1 MRGSLLGQSPGTLEN
16 LHSLHAVRDPVS
28 RRGIIFVLSAPS
40 GAGKTSISKRVI
52 AAMPDVVQ
60 AITCTTR
67 APRPGEQD
75 GREYHFLSRQA
86 FERHIAAGDFLEWAQ
101 FQGQLYG
108 TLRQSV
114 EATTAAGKDVLL
126 VIDVQGAAHHRAA
139 GLDAVFV
146 FVLPPSWEVLAQRL
160 RARGSESAAEQAQRL
175 DVARQEVAHYT
186 AYDYVV
192 VNDQLDEAVATLQA
206 IIRAERQ
213 RITRVGTAPFAALL
227 AAQPAKG

>member
-1 MRGSLLGQSPGTLEN
+1 MQPGMGQASHLTTG
-16 LHSLHAVRDPVS
+16 

-40 GAGKTSISKRVI
+40 GAGKTSISQRVI
-52 AAMPDVVQ
+52 AAMPDVTQV
-60 AITCTTR
+60 ITCTTR

-86 FERHIAAGDFLEWAQ
+86 FEQHIAAGDFLEWAQ

-114 EATTAAGKDVLL
+114 EATIAAGKDVLL
-126 VIDVQGAAHHRAA
+126 VIDVQGAAHHRAT

-146 FVLPPSWEVLAQRL
+146 FVLPPSWEALAQRL
-160 RARGSESAAEQAQRL
+160 RARGSESASDQAQRL
-175 DVARQEVAHYT
+175 AVARQEVAHYT

-192 VNDQLDEAVATLQA
+192 VNDRLDAAVETLQA

-213 RITRVGTAPFAALL
+213 RLKRVGTAPVAALL

>member
-1 MRGSLLGQSPGTLEN
+1 MPSTAGQEK
-16 LHSLHAVRDPVS
+16 HSTG

-40 GAGKTSISKRVI
+40 GAGKTSLSKRIVVE
-52 AAMPDVVQ
+52 MSNVVQ
-60 AITCTTR
+60 VVTCTTR

-86 FERHIAAGDFLEWAQ
+86 FEQRIAAGDFLEWAQ
-101 FQGQLYG
+101 FNGQLYG

-114 EATTAAGKDVLL
+114 AAATAAGQDVLL
-126 VIDVQGAAHHRAA
+126 VIDVQGAAHHRNA

-160 RARGSESAAEQAQRL
+160 QTRGSESASTQAQRL
-175 DVARQEVAHYT
+175 LVARQELAHYT

-192 VNDQLDEAVATLQA
+192 INDQLDDAVETLQA
-206 IIRAERQ
+206 IILAERH
-213 RITRVGTAPFAALL
+213 RIRRIGTVPIAPLL
-227 AAQPAKG
+227 APQQAKG

>member
-1 MRGSLLGQSPGTLEN
+1 MPSTAGQEK
-16 LHSLHAVRDPVS
+16 HSTG

-40 GAGKTSISKRVI
+40 GAGKTSLSKRIVVE
-52 AAMPDVVQ
+52 MSNVVQ
-60 AITCTTR
+60 VVTCTTR

-86 FERHIAAGDFLEWAQ
+86 FEQRIAAGDFLEWAQ
-101 FQGQLYG
+101 FNGQLYG

-114 EATTAAGKDVLL
+114 AAATAAGQDVLL
-126 VIDVQGAAHHRAA
+126 VIDVQGAAHHRNA

-160 RARGSESAAEQAQRL
+160 QTRGSESASTQAQRL
-175 DVARQEVAHYT
+175 LVARQELAHYT

-192 VNDQLDEAVATLQA
+192 INDQLDDAVETLQA
-206 IIRAERQ
+206 IILAERH
-213 RITRVGTAPFAALL
+213 RIRRIGTVPIAPLL
-227 AAQPAKG
+227 APQQTKG

>member
-1 MRGSLLGQSPGTLEN
+1 MPSTAGQEK
-16 LHSLHAVRDPVS
+16 HSTG

-40 GAGKTSISKRVI
+40 GAGKTSLSKRIVVE
-52 AAMPDVVQ
+52 MSNVVQ
-60 AITCTTR
+60 VVTCTTR

-86 FERHIAAGDFLEWAQ
+86 FEQRIAAGDFLEWAQ
-101 FQGQLYG
+101 FNGQLYG

-114 EATTAAGKDVLL
+114 AAATAAGQDVLL
-126 VIDVQGAAHHRAA
+126 VIDVQGAAHHRNA

-160 RARGSESAAEQAQRL
+160 QTRGSESASTQAQRL
-175 DVARQEVAHYT
+175 LVARQELAHYT

-192 VNDQLDEAVATLQA
+192 INDQLDDAVETLQA
-206 IIRAERQ
+206 IILAERH
-213 RITRVGTAPFAALL
+213 RIRRIGTVPIAPLL
-227 AAQPAKG
+227 ASQQTKG